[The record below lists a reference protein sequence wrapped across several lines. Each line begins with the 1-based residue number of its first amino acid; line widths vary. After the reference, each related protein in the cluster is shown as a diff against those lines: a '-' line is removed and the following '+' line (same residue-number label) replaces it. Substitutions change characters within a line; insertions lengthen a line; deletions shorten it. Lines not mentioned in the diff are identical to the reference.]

1 MPDQD
6 IRLKILEIV
15 IPTATRVGIN
25 KPENIIEICSHF
37 ENYVIGF
44 QKSEEKSASQPQIRK
59 KRSLKK
65 ATEEPTPS
73 FLDPAHSG

>member
-1 MPDQD
+1 MLDQE
-6 IRLKILEIV
+6 IRIKVLGIV
-15 IPTATRVGIN
+15 LPTATRVGIN

-37 ENYVIGF
+37 EKYVIGF
-44 QKSEEKSASQPQIRK
+44 QKTEEQSASKPQTRQ

>member
-1 MPDQD
+1 MPDRD

-15 IPTATRVGIN
+15 LPNASKVGIS

-37 ENYVIGF
+37 EKYVIGF
-44 QKSEEKSASQPQIRK
+44 QQCEEKSASQPQTRQ
-59 KRSLKK
+59 KRSSKK

>member
-1 MPDQD
+1 MRKQD
-6 IRLKILEIV
+6 IRIKVLEIV
-15 IPTATRVGIN
+15 VPTATRVGIN

-37 ENYVIGF
+37 EKYVIGSPE
-44 QKSEEKSASQPQIRK
+44 SEEKSASQPQTRK
-59 KRSLKK
+59 KRSSKK

>member
-1 MPDQD
+1 MVEQD

-15 IPTATRVGIN
+15 VPTATMAGIN
-25 KPENIIEICSHF
+25 KPENIINICSHF
-37 ENYVIGF
+37 EKYVIGSP
-44 QKSEEKSASQPQIRK
+44 KSEEKSASQPQIRK
-59 KRSLKK
+59 KRSSRK